1 MNKMLR
7 SLFLVL
13 LLIHATLA
21 TQKLSLSSLSTS
33 SRISSPT
40 KIWSTL
46 SGSKPVVVA
55 RGGFTGLFPEGST
68 EAIGISKEISIFLC
82 NLQFTK
88 DAGAF
93 CVTGIKLDNATNIA
107 TFDPKLKTY
116 KINGK
121 DVQGHFM
128 VDYTGAQIDHNVTM
142 NQAIFSRPSFYD
154 GMSPVLNVDGLLS
167 GKSPPRLW
175 LNVQYEAF
183 YNEHGV
189 KLVDIVLEM
198 LRLYKIDFV
207 SSPEIGFLR
216 SINGKAKNT
225 KVILQFL
232 SANDHEPTT
241 KQPYGSIVK
250 DLAAIKSYALGIMV
264 PKEYICPIKPDKYMG
279 TPTTLVYDAH
289 KQGLEVYASGFAND
303 LFSSY
308 SYNYDPT
315 AEYLQFIEKG
325 EIVDGLVTDFPSTA
339 SNSIACFAQNNTLPK
354 KETVFIISNNG
365 ASGVYPGSTDLAY
378 QKAIDD
384 GVDIIDCSVQMT
396 KDGILFCLNTVDL
409 MADTTAMTKFMSRTS
424 NIPEI
429 QPKTGIFSFDLT
441 WNEIQTLQPQI
452 ASPLGMDFQRNPA
465 DKNSGKFVTLSEFL
479 ELAKAKAV
487 TGILINIE
495 NAAYL
500 ASKKGLD
507 IVAAISTALSNAT
520 FDKQATQQ
528 VLIQS
533 DDSSVLSK
541 YKDIPSYKRVFLVE
555 DKIGDV
561 PKQTVDEIKKY
572 AEIVNLPKSSIVKVS
587 GSLLTGMTKVVKEL
601 KDANLTVFVH
611 TLRNEFISLAF
622 DYWSDPNVEIATYIH
637 SVKVDGIV
645 TDFPATTSRYL
656 RSQCSDPNNVATILP
671 AQACELQSTIP
682 PTLLPPS
689 EAPLP
694 PLKVENVVDPPLPA
708 VITVNAPPSSTIAP
722 PLPSGAWK
730 NVVNHGFSLVVIIVV
745 VTTTTTS
752 LTL

>member
-1 MNKMLR
+1 MVNIKC
-7 SLFLVL
+7 
-13 LLIHATLA
+13 
-21 TQKLSLSSLSTS
+21 
-33 SRISSPT
+33 
-40 KIWSTL
+40 
-46 SGSKPVVVA
+46 KPVVVA

-189 KLVDIVLEM
+189 KNT
-198 LRLYKIDFV
+198 K
-207 SSPEIGFLR
+207 
-216 SINGKAKNT
+216 GKAKNT

-315 AEYLQFIEKG
+315 AE
-325 EIVDGLVTDFPSTA
+325 
-339 SNSIACFAQNNTLPK
+339 
-354 KETVFIISNNG
+354 
-365 ASGVYPGSTDLAY
+365 
-378 QKAIDD
+378 
-384 GVDIIDCSVQMT
+384 
-396 KDGILFCLNTVDL
+396 
-409 MADTTAMTKFMSRTS
+409 
-424 NIPEI
+424 
-429 QPKTGIFSFDLT
+429 
-441 WNEIQTLQPQI
+441 
-452 ASPLGMDFQRNPA
+452 
-465 DKNSGKFVTLSEFL
+465 
-479 ELAKAKAV
+479 
-487 TGILINIE
+487 
-495 NAAYL
+495 
-500 ASKKGLD
+500 
-507 IVAAISTALSNAT
+507 
-520 FDKQATQQ
+520 
-528 VLIQS
+528 
-533 DDSSVLSK
+533 
-541 YKDIPSYKRVFLVE
+541 
-555 DKIGDV
+555 
-561 PKQTVDEIKKY
+561 
-572 AEIVNLPKSSIVKVS
+572 
-587 GSLLTGMTKVVKEL
+587 
-601 KDANLTVFVH
+601 
-611 TLRNEFISLAF
+611 
-622 DYWSDPNVEIATYIH
+622 
-637 SVKVDGIV
+637 
-645 TDFPATTSRYL
+645 
-656 RSQCSDPNNVATILP
+656 
-671 AQACELQSTIP
+671 
-682 PTLLPPS
+682 
-689 EAPLP
+689 
-694 PLKVENVVDPPLPA
+694 
-708 VITVNAPPSSTIAP
+708 
-722 PLPSGAWK
+722 
-730 NVVNHGFSLVVIIVV
+730 
-745 VTTTTTS
+745 
-752 LTL
+752 

>member
-142 NQAIFSRPSFYD
+142 A
-154 GMSPVLNVDGLLS
+154 
-167 GKSPPRLW
+167 
-175 LNVQYEAF
+175 
-183 YNEHGV
+183 
-189 KLVDIVLEM
+189 
-198 LRLYKIDFV
+198 LYF
-207 SSPEIGFLR
+207 P
-216 SINGKAKNT
+216 
-225 KVILQFL
+225 
-232 SANDHEPTT
+232 PTT

-315 AEYLQFIEKG
+315 AEYLQFIEKE

-339 SNSIACFAQNNTLPK
+339 SNPIEP
-354 KETVFIISNNG
+354 VFIISNNG

-441 WNEIQTLQPQI
+441 WNEIQTLQ
-452 ASPLGMDFQRNPA
+452 RN
-465 DKNSGKFVTLSEFL
+465 
-479 ELAKAKAV
+479 
-487 TGILINIE
+487 
-495 NAAYL
+495 
-500 ASKKGLD
+500 
-507 IVAAISTALSNAT
+507 T
-520 FDKQATQQ
+520 F
-528 VLIQS
+528 I
-533 DDSSVLSK
+533 
-541 YKDIPSYKRVFLVE
+541 
-555 DKIGDV
+555 
-561 PKQTVDEIKKY
+561 
-572 AEIVNLPKSSIVKVS
+572 
-587 GSLLTGMTKVVKEL
+587 
-601 KDANLTVFVH
+601 
-611 TLRNEFISLAF
+611 
-622 DYWSDPNVEIATYIH
+622 
-637 SVKVDGIV
+637 
-645 TDFPATTSRYL
+645 
-656 RSQCSDPNNVATILP
+656 
-671 AQACELQSTIP
+671 
-682 PTLLPPS
+682 
-689 EAPLP
+689 
-694 PLKVENVVDPPLPA
+694 
-708 VITVNAPPSSTIAP
+708 
-722 PLPSGAWK
+722 
-730 NVVNHGFSLVVIIVV
+730 
-745 VTTTTTS
+745 
-752 LTL
+752 